1 MADDS
6 KSNTLATIT
15 AVLALAS
22 TILGLINNHRNVKIA
37 EANGAIS
44 RQSIVMNDQIK
55 LIESDLKK
63 QQEDRAAATARNE
76 LVIKVYDEVEDAT
89 RAAPGDAGERQQ
101 KAVIALVSALLKH
114 DPKLQSDLLEAL
126 AAQSLPSVKPTAT
139 RNLYAAQETVTRER
153 QAELNALPVTTA
165 ASDTTD
171 GKPAASSAKLG
182 NYDFDIFWCEMPGR
196 QGEQAEQ
203 AAKAIGATLTAQ
215 GAEGRVRTRI
225 LPAVRNA
232 DPGYRNNGFVIRYNA
247 PEETAMS
254 QTLAQLAG
262 DAAQTIY
269 GTETRF
275 IPKAS
280 NQKTHWYLSA
290 FVCPGAWPQ
299 A

>member
-15 AVLALAS
+15 AVLALIS
-22 TILGLINNHRNVKIA
+22 TALGIFISYRNAEINKRSA
-37 EANGAIS
+37 EI
-44 RQSIVMNDQIK
+44 NDKVRALETQ
-55 LIESDLKK
+55 LK
-63 QQEDRAAATARNE
+63 QQQEERATATARNE

-89 RAAPGDAGERQQ
+89 SAAPGDAGERQQ
-101 KAVIALVSALLKH
+101 KAAIALVSALLKH

-126 AAQSLPSVKPTAT
+126 ATQSLPSVKSTAT
-139 RNLYAAQETVTRER
+139 QNLYAAQETVTRER
-153 QAELNALPVTTA
+153 QAELNALPVTA
-165 ASDTTD
+165 PASDTTS
-171 GKPAASSAKLG
+171 GKPASSPAKLG

-203 AAKAIGATLTAQ
+203 AAKAIGAALTAQ

-225 LPAVRNA
+225 LPAARNA

-262 DAAQTIY
+262 AAAQTIY